1 MVVDH
6 KLPLLAMSQRI
17 SGPATGAPS
26 ANDKVEDLKKSLLVS
41 IIVKYHY
48 VVCLI
53 SLNHQKAQ
61 HPTQFLE
68 LTRIKFKG
76 DTHVF
81 DVMLELGNLIH
92 DACNSCGID
101 GFLKPMGHLLSI

>member
-1 MVVDH
+1 MLCV
-6 KLPLLAMSQRI
+6 S
-17 SGPATGAPS
+17 
-26 ANDKVEDLKKSLLVS
+26 LVS
-41 IIVKYHY
+41 TTKRR
-48 VVCLI
+48 
-53 SLNHQKAQ
+53 NHIDM

-101 GFLKPMGHLLSI
+101 GFLKPMGHLISI